1 MLAALGNPPPM
12 TVLAIGDSPEHDIA
26 GAAGAGL
33 DSVLLR
39 TGILSDKDD
48 TSLQARLPKGARRVF
63 CLSELRW

>member
-1 MLAALGNPPPM
+1 
-12 TVLAIGDSPEHDIA
+12 
-26 GAAGAGL
+26 
-33 DSVLLR
+33 VLLR